1 MLGDCWTPSLGRSH
15 GGKQLLQT
23 GKESAL
29 CTFLEMARLA
39 VLPASHSHADIWNI
53 NVFSEHC
60 LERQEIK
67 VSKNFKH
74 LPELKLQNQQK
85 W

>member
-1 MLGDCWTPSLGRSH
+1 
-15 GGKQLLQT
+15 
-23 GKESAL
+23 
-29 CTFLEMARLA
+29 MARLA
-39 VLPASHSHADIWNI
+39 VLPAPHLRADIWNI

-60 LERQEIK
+60 LERQEIE